1 MINIDMK
8 KGIFEFGGEYA
19 EILAEIA
26 VLLRTLRD
34 EIGDD
39 KRADEL
45 FSLIIERSKI
55 SHEKAAYDFLKDP
68 KKVSDAFFDN
78 LKKGNFIIASALAKA
93 MADDVKN
100 DNRNKGD

>member
-1 MINIDMK
+1 MIHIDMK
-8 KGIFEFGGEYA
+8 KAIFEFGGEYA
-19 EILAEIA
+19 EILAEITI
-26 VLLRTLRD
+26 LLRTLRD

-55 SHEKAAYDFLKDP
+55 SNEKATHDFLKDP

-78 LKKGNFIIASALAKA
+78 LKKGNFIIAAGLAKA

-100 DNRNKGD
+100 DNRNKAD